1 MKKRCTAQSGLFRLR
16 VLLAV
21 IVFFGILLALFPKA
35 RPQVPISARARHLE
49 SQDSHALRGLAP
61 SGAVQEVWVARFN
74 GPHNGG
80 DSAQA
85 MAIDSSGNVYVTG
98 GSAVS
103 DVTPD
108 YATVKYDSDG
118 QQQWVAYYTGPGNNA
133 DFAEAIAVDASGNV
147 YVTGE
152 SYDASGANPDYVT
165 IKYNSSGQQQWVAR
179 YDGPAHQHERA
190 SGIAVDGSGNV
201 YVTGWSWGSEQFG
214 DDYAT
219 IKYNSAGQEQWV
231 ARYNGPGISMNSED
245 YARGIAL
252 DDSGN
257 VYVTGESFGSGTER
271 DYATIKY
278 NPAGQQQWVARY
290 NGPGNGTDAA
300 YAMAVDGSGN
310 VYITGA
316 SIGTTFPDFDYATI
330 KYNSAGEQQWVA
342 RYNSPGNGDDGATR
356 LAIDGSGN
364 VYVTGQ
370 SLDPITNY
378 ERYITIKY
386 NSGGQEQWG
395 ASYSGPYNGPH
406 LPLGI
411 AVDGS
416 GNVYVT
422 GQSAGPGFADDYAT
436 VKYDPAGTEQ
446 WVARYNGPGDSE
458 DSASAIAVDGSG
470 NVYVAGTSVGLGT
483 NTDYATIKYV
493 QGPPPTPTPSATASP
508 TPTLTPTP
516 TPSATAS
523 PTPTA
528 TATVSFSPTPTGT
541 PSPSSTPMETP
552 TATPT
557 PTASP
562 NPTAT
567 ATASPSPTPTPNPT
581 PPGRPRPT
589 PTSRPPPSPRPRP

>member
-1 MKKRCTAQSGLFRLR
+1 MKKKGTAQSGLFRLR

-21 IVFFGILLALFPKA
+21 IVFFGMLLALFSKA
-35 RPQVPISARARHLE
+35 RPEAPISPHARHLE
-49 SQDSHALRGLAP
+49 SQDSHALRSLAP
-61 SGAVQEVWVARFN
+61 SGAVQEAWVARFN

-103 DVTPD
+103 DVVPD
-108 YATVKYDSDG
+108 YATVKYDSAG

-165 IKYNSSGQQQWVAR
+165 IKYNSFGQQQWVAR
-179 YDGPAHQHERA
+179 YDGPAHQHETA

-214 DDYAT
+214 NDYAT

-231 ARYNGPGISMNSED
+231 ARYNGPANSSD
-245 YARGIAL
+245 YARGIAV

-300 YAMAVDGSGN
+300 YAMAVDHSGN
-310 VYITGA
+310 VYITGT

-356 LAIDGSGN
+356 IAIDGSGN
-364 VYVTGQ
+364 VYVTGG

-378 ERYITIKY
+378 EQYVTIKY
-386 NSGGQEQWG
+386 NSGGQEQWD
-395 ASYSGPYNGPH
+395 ASYSGPYNGH
-406 LPLGI
+406 HVALGI

-422 GQSAGPGFADDYAT
+422 GQSLGAGFHYDYAT

-493 QGPPPTPTPSATASP
+493 QGPPPTPTPTTTASP
-508 TPTLTPTP
+508 TPTPTATSTPT
-516 TPSATAS
+516 ATASSS

-528 TATVSFSPTPTGT
+528 TASPT
-541 PSPSSTPMETP
+541 PSSTPMETP
-552 TATPT
+552 MPTPTATPT
-557 PTASP
+557 PPGTF
-562 NPTAT
+562 TAT
-567 ATASPSPTPTPNPT
+567 PTVTPRLSPTPRVAPMPRTRPT
-581 PPGRPRPT
+581 PPPRP
-589 PTSRPPPSPRPRP
+589 

>member
-1 MKKRCTAQSGLFRLR
+1 L
-16 VLLAV
+16 
-21 IVFFGILLALFPKA
+21 
-35 RPQVPISARARHLE
+35 
-49 SQDSHALRGLAP
+49 
-61 SGAVQEVWVARFN
+61 
-74 GPHNGG
+74 
-80 DSAQA
+80 QA

-103 DVTPD
+103 DIVPD
-108 YATVKYDSDG
+108 YATLKYDSTG

-152 SYDASGANPDYVT
+152 SYVSPANSDYVT

-201 YVTGWSWGSEQFG
+201 YVTGWSWGSEQFAN
-214 DDYAT
+214 DYAT

-231 ARYNGPGISMNSED
+231 ARYNGPANSSD
-245 YARGIAL
+245 YTRGIAV

-278 NPAGQQQWVARY
+278 NPSGQEEWVARY

-310 VYITGA
+310 VYVTGT
-316 SIGTTFPDFDYATI
+316 SVGTTFPDFDYATI
-330 KYNSAGEQQWVA
+330 KYNSAGQEQWVT
-342 RYNSPGNGDDGATR
+342 RYNSPGNGSDGATR
-356 LAIDGSGN
+356 IAIDGSGN

-370 SLDPITNY
+370 SRDPITNY
-378 ERYITIKY
+378 EHYLTIKY

-395 ASYSGPYNGPH
+395 ASYSGPYNGAH
-406 LPLGI
+406 TPLGI

-422 GQSAGPGFADDYAT
+422 GQSAGPGFHYDFAT
-436 VKYDPAGTEQ
+436 VKYNASGTEE

-516 TPSATAS
+516 TPTPSATAS

-528 TATVSFSPTPTGT
+528 TATVSSSPTPTATASST
-541 PSPSSTPMETP
+541 PSSSPMETP
-552 TATPT
+552 TPTPSATATPTGTSRATPT
-557 PTASP
+557 PRLR
-562 NPTAT
+562 
-567 ATASPSPTPTPNPT
+567 PSPP
-581 PPGRPRPT
+581 PRP
-589 PTSRPPPSPRPRP
+589 

>member
-1 MKKRCTAQSGLFRLR
+1 M
-16 VLLAV
+16 AV
-21 IVFFGILLALFPKA
+21 
-35 RPQVPISARARHLE
+35 
-49 SQDSHALRGLAP
+49 
-61 SGAVQEVWVARFN
+61 
-74 GPHNGG
+74 
-80 DSAQA
+80 
-85 MAIDSSGNVYVTG
+85 DSSGNVYVTG

-103 DVTPD
+103 DIVPD
-108 YATVKYDSDG
+108 YATVKYDSAG

-133 DFAEAIAVDASGNV
+133 DFAEAITVDASGNV

-179 YDGPAHQHERA
+179 YDGPAHQYERA

-201 YVTGWSWGSEQFG
+201 YVTGRSWGSEQFG
-214 DDYAT
+214 NDYAT

-231 ARYNGPGISMNSED
+231 ARYNGPGNSQNSED
-245 YARGIAL
+245 YARGIAV

-257 VYVTGESFGSGTER
+257 VYVTGESSGSGTER

-278 NPAGQQQWVARY
+278 NPSGQEEWVARY

-310 VYITGA
+310 VYVTGA
-316 SIGTTFPDFDYATI
+316 SVGTTFPDFDYATI
-330 KYNSAGEQQWVA
+330 KYNSAGKQQWVA

-356 LAIDGSGN
+356 IAIDGSGS

-370 SLDPITNY
+370 SRDPITNY

-395 ASYSGPYNGPH
+395 ASYSGPYNGAH

-422 GQSAGPGFADDYAT
+422 GQSAGPSFADDYAT
-436 VKYDPAGTEQ
+436 VKYDPTGIEQ
-446 WVARYNGPGDSE
+446 WVARYDGPGDSE

-516 TPSATAS
+516 TPTPTPSATAS

-528 TATVSFSPTPTGT
+528 TATAPFSPTPTGT
-541 PSPSSTPMETP
+541 PSPSSTPVD
-552 TATPT
+552 TPT
-557 PTASP
+557 PTS
-562 NPTAT
+562 T
-567 ATASPSPTPTPNPT
+567 PTPTPTSTPSVTPT
-581 PPGRPRPT
+581 PRVAPTPRSRPT
-589 PTSRPPPSPRPRP
+589 PVPRP

>member
-1 MKKRCTAQSGLFRLR
+1 
-16 VLLAV
+16 
-21 IVFFGILLALFPKA
+21 
-35 RPQVPISARARHLE
+35 
-49 SQDSHALRGLAP
+49 
-61 SGAVQEVWVARFN
+61 
-74 GPHNGG
+74 
-80 DSAQA
+80 

-103 DVTPD
+103 DIVPD
-108 YATVKYDSDG
+108 YATVKYDSAG
-118 QQQWVAYYTGPGNNA
+118 QQQWVAYYSGPGNNA

-152 SYDASGANPDYVT
+152 SYTSPANSDYVT

-201 YVTGWSWGSEQFG
+201 YVTGWSWGSEQFAN
-214 DDYAT
+214 DYAT

-231 ARYNGPGISMNSED
+231 ARYNGPANSSD
-245 YARGIAL
+245 YTRGIAV

-278 NPAGQQQWVARY
+278 SPSGQEEWVARY

-300 YAMAVDGSGN
+300 NALAVDGSGN
-310 VYITGA
+310 VYVTGT
-316 SIGTTFPDFDYATI
+316 SVGTTFPDFDYATI
-330 KYNSAGEQQWVA
+330 KYNSAGQEQWVA

-356 LAIDGSGN
+356 IAIDGSGN
-364 VYVTGQ
+364 VYVTGG
-370 SLDPITNY
+370 SIDPITNY
-378 ERYITIKY
+378 EQYVTIKY
-386 NSGGQEQWG
+386 NSGGQEQWD
-395 ASYSGPYNGPH
+395 ASYSGPYNGAH
-406 LPLGI
+406 TPLGI

-422 GQSAGPGFADDYAT
+422 GQSAGPGFHYDYAT

-493 QGPPPTPTPSATASP
+493 QGPPPSPTPSATASP
-508 TPTLTPTP
+508 TPTPTPTP
-516 TPSATAS
+516 TA
-523 PTPTA
+523 TPTA
-528 TATVSFSPTPTGT
+528 TATAPFSPTPTGT
-541 PSPSSTPMETP
+541 PSPSSTPID
-552 TATPT
+552 TPT
-557 PTASP
+557 PT
-562 NPTAT
+562 PTPSACT
-567 ATASPSPTPTPNPT
+567 VNSPTCGIIVLDRLTDFIIEVSDSVDPVTVQASDLMVNGIPASAFIITNGNTTITFHFNTSPVVVGDNIMRIPAGAFDCGPPVDFICTFNFFGIHPT
-581 PPGRPRPT
+581 PPRPFPTPRPRPT
-589 PTSRPPPSPRPRP
+589 PSPRP